1 MEKKWLLFKSVPVS
15 KHRTKDKLFPRHN
28 ISLLETRAVSY
39 GFLSAHSNVYF
50 WLLSWWR
57 NEKLYPFLTLTTS
70 HKCRR
75 RTHTQTLRHTN
86 TNTHN
91 IHLSPPPICL
101 SPRCFQRSRNSWQV
115 SSSGVPSALFHNTQT
130 HTCRHKEITQS
141 ASTKTSKTIARP
153 CHYTIKTVSC
163 IRFES
168 LHPLWIIDWQLPSV
182 LWIDKLFG
190 KLDQTPINET
200 ESTYTWREEGSHN
213 FISMK
218 FMLKFCLIINK
229 ALNKSKQQLCQ
240 STIRC
245 TVKSGS
251 KR

>member
-1 MEKKWLLFKSVPVS
+1 MEKWEALSIS
-15 KHRTKDKLFPRHN
+15 HTHN
-28 ISLLETRAVSY
+28 VAQIQ
-39 GFLSAHSNVYF
+39 
-50 WLLSWWR
+50 
-57 NEKLYPFLTLTTS
+57 K
-70 HKCRR
+70 
-75 RTHTQTLRHTN
+75 THTHTN
-86 TNTHN
+86 IKTHQYK
-91 IHLSPPPICL
+91 HTQYPSFPPPICL